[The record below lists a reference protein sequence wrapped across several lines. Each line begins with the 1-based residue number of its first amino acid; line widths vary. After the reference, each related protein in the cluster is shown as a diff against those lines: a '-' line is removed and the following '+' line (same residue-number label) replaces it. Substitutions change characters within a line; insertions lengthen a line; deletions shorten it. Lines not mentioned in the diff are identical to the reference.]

1 MATDTLSNMVR
12 DLRSEAGH
20 SLSITQGANTV
31 DTLKYIL
38 KRTQLELWTAF
49 VWPDLRLRQPL
60 PLVASQWSYPF
71 PVQMAFDQ
79 IREVWYALSTGA
91 DWIPVTYGI
100 SESMIM
106 PDDSNTQAGLP
117 TQYWDTDAGGMIRVW
132 PTPPVGNA
140 SLRLIGNK
148 PLGPFVNDTDQSTLD
163 STLIVMFAGAEL
175 LARAKAEDASLK
187 MQKAQR
193 HLLKILGSKVSS
205 KNKVSTLGARP
216 GSASRPT
223 PYLDFIPQTR

>member
-20 SLSITQGANTV
+20 SLAITQGANTV

-38 KRTQLELWTAF
+38 KRTQIELWTAF
-49 VWPDLRLRQPL
+49 VWPDLKLRQ
-60 PLVASQWSYPF
+60 LVTLASDQWNYPF
-71 PVQMAFDQ
+71 PPQMAFDQ
-79 IREVWYALSTGA
+79 IREVWYALSTSY
-91 DWIPVTYGI
+91 DWQPVTYGI
-100 SESMIM
+100 NEDMIK
-106 PDDSNTQAGLP
+106 PDDSNTIAGLP
-117 TQYWDTDAGGMIRVW
+117 TQYWDTDAGGMLRVW
-132 PTPPVGNA
+132 PTPDVDNA
-140 SLRLIGNK
+140 TIRLIGNK
-148 PLGPFVNDTDQSTLD
+148 PLGSFVNDTDQSTLD

-193 HLLKILGSKVSS
+193 HLLKVLGNKVSS

-216 GSASRPT
+216 GGASRPT
-223 PYLDFIPQTR
+223 PYLDYIPQTS